1 MHEYAY
7 AYIGLHAQPN
17 CMRTHTLSMRAHA
30 KSMRTHTRP
39 NPNPNLENK
48 NTIDR
53 NFKSSN
59 LACLKIEKLRKPRLK
74 KTY

>member
-1 MHEYAY
+1 
-7 AYIGLHAQPN
+7 
-17 CMRTHTLSMRAHA
+17 MRTHTSSIHVHA
-30 KSMRTHTRP
+30 KGMRTHTRP

-48 NTIDR
+48 NTTDR

-59 LACLKIEKLRKPRLK
+59 LACLKTEKLLKPRLK